1 MLILRV
7 RDGEPVLI
15 GEDVV
20 LVTRRGR
27 NNSTHLYLKVPE
39 NLPVRRQSDVEAAS
53 APSVAGPAQEEGV
66 PA

>member
-27 NNSTHLYLKVPE
+27 NNSTNLYLEVPE
-39 NLPVRRQSDVEAAS
+39 NLPVRRQSDVKGTSDLAIAD
-53 APSVAGPAQEEGV
+53 PAQEEGV
-66 PA
+66 SA

>member
-7 RDGEPVLI
+7 RDGEPVHI

-39 NLPVRRQSDVEAAS
+39 NLPVRRQSEMEGTTD
-53 APSVAGPAQEEGV
+53 PSVADPAQVE
-66 PA
+66 ALSA